1 MSPLILGLML
11 WMLCILKRG
20 KISTD
25 ASYCVYTSQSKQE
38 GAPKKVIKRD
48 GEQVNK
54 KNKRADYWFFVFRT
68 DGGDHL
74 EMVEKVRNI
83 LPGEKKKTRSQRRLF
98 EKMNLLHWA
107 TIKSGFCSNFDGSD
121 TFVG

>member
-1 MSPLILGLML
+1 
-11 WMLCILKRG
+11 MLCILKRG

-25 ASYCVYTSQSKQE
+25 ATALYTSQSKQE

-68 DGGDHL
+68 DDGDHL

-83 LPGEKKKTRSQRRLF
+83 LPGEK
-98 EKMNLLHWA
+98 
-107 TIKSGFCSNFDGSD
+107 
-121 TFVG
+121 